1 MEEIKTPTLNR
12 MEELKEK
19 FMLQRR
25 LVIHV

>member
-1 MEEIKTPTLNR
+1 MEEIKTTTLNR